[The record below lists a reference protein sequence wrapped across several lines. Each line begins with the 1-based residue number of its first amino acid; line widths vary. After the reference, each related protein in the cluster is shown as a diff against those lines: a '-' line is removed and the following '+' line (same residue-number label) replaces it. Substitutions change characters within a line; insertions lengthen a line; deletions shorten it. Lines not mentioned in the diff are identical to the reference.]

1 MRSHRCRGLG
11 LRMCRCRWRT
21 CQRAAQAPA
30 NLLDPPCTGRGLAKF
45 PEEEV
50 RKGRSYGAC
59 RRKAGSYRR
68 ASASSARLPTCP
80 SHTAR
85 ASQNLA
91 AAAQSQ
97 NNCCSVSYG
106 VRNRTSG
113 ARCKGSDGAEGLG
126 DSATHLRRSCETRVE
141 HQAQLP
147 SGHGLLLLLIL
158 RGCHGSHRP
167 RADGVC

>member
-80 SHTAR
+80 SHTVR

-113 ARCKGSDGAEGLG
+113 ARCKGSDGAERLG

-141 HQAQLP
+141 HQAQLH
-147 SGHGLLLLLIL
+147 SGHGLLLLIL
-158 RGCHGSHRP
+158 RGCHGSHRR

>member
-126 DSATHLRRSCETRVE
+126 DSATHLRQSCETRVE

-147 SGHGLLLLLIL
+147 SGHGLLLLIL